1 MIYSGSNESYIS
13 VFYTNTY
20 QEYDSYAYDTT
31 PIEIKYNNVFK
42 WNEHHLNTQD
52 TFYKYIMFQSYFD
65 TTTIGEI
72 CLYDKEGKKI
82 PITPIE
88 EKAKTLVDEQ
98 DTIPNE
104 MNYTNSTYFD
114 EVYFPRTAYEQLN
127 NLPIYEYT
135 HPPLGKLLISIP
147 IHFLGITPFAYRLG
161 GNIAGILM
169 IIIIY
174 LIAKELFK
182 RERYALFAAVI
193 MALDG
198 MHFVQTRMGTAD
210 SYLVLFCLTSFLFF
224 S

>member
-1 MIYSGSNESYIS
+1 MRKKIIQIKPATIVLILIIIVYAVISFYKLGSTKNPQTFINLKDKEQITYKIESNQIPYKAMIYSGSNESYIS

-147 IHFLGITPFAYRLG
+147 IHF
-161 GNIAGILM
+161 
-169 IIIIY
+169 
-174 LIAKELFK
+174 
-182 RERYALFAAVI
+182 
-193 MALDG
+193 
-198 MHFVQTRMGTAD
+198 
-210 SYLVLFCLTSFLFF
+210 
-224 S
+224 